1 MKNSLEIPAIIAVL
15 FLFGSCSLDDGSNFH
30 FLPLQIV
37 SAELPDSFNLNE
49 TYQIRVHYNQPD
61 ACTAF
66 AGFEVVD
73 SDTTVRKVAV
83 IGTKRTDQEV
93 CAEIVSEQTA
103 TFNFIV
109 NYSQTYTF
117 RFWQGENENGEQM
130 YLEVE
135 VPVN

>member
-1 MKNSLEIPAIIAVL
+1 MRNSLNIFTIVAVF
-15 FLFGSCSLDDGSNFH
+15 FLFSSCSLDDGTNFH

-49 TYQIRVHYNQPD
+49 TYQIRVQYAQPN
-61 ACTAF
+61 ACTGF
-66 AGFEVVD
+66 AGLEVVD
-73 SDTTVRKVAV
+73 IDTTVRNVAV
-83 IGTKRTDQEV
+83 VGTERTDQEV
-93 CAEIVSEQTA
+93 CAQLVTIRTA

-117 RFWQGENENGEQM
+117 RFLQGENENGEQM

>member
-1 MKNSLEIPAIIAVL
+1 MVAVL
-15 FLFGSCSLDDGSNFH
+15 LLLNSCSLDDGSNFY

-49 TYQIRVHYNQPD
+49 TYQIRVQYNQPD

-66 AGFEVVD
+66 AGLEVVD
-73 SDTTVRKVAV
+73 MDTTVRNVAV
-83 IGTKRTDQEV
+83 VGTKRTDQDV
-93 CAEIVSEQTA
+93 CAEIVTERTT

-109 NYSQTYTF
+109 NYSQSYTF
-117 RFWQGENENGEQM
+117 RFWQGENEDGEPM